1 MRIDKRQS
9 EQLPTYEQEKEQVTK
24 RYQSELNDL
33 KGLIIGG
40 SLTSRDKYL
49 LLKDFATQLIELSLL
64 NSLKP

>member
-1 MRIDKRQS
+1 MRLTNRQS
-9 EQLPTYEQEKEQVTK
+9 ENLPTYEQEKVKATK

-40 SLTSRDKYL
+40 SLTKRDKYL

-64 NSLKP
+64 NGLKR

>member
-1 MRIDKRQS
+1 MRLDRMPS
-9 EQLPTYEQEKEQVTK
+9 EQLETYEQEKVKATK

-40 SLTSRDKYL
+40 SLTERDKYL

-64 NSLKP
+64 NGLKR

>member
-1 MRIDKRQS
+1 MKVDKRPS
-9 EQLPTYEQEKEQVTK
+9 EQLETYEQEKEKATK

-40 SLTSRDKYL
+40 SLTKRDKYL

-64 NSLKP
+64 NGLKR

>member
-1 MRIDKRQS
+1 MRLDRRPS
-9 EQLPTYEQEKEQVTK
+9 EQLETYEQEKEKATK

-40 SLTSRDKYL
+40 SLSKRDKYL

-64 NSLKP
+64 NGLKR

>member
-1 MRIDKRQS
+1 MRLDRRPS
-9 EQLPTYEQEKEQVTK
+9 EQLETYEQEKEKATK

-40 SLTSRDKYL
+40 SLSKRDKYL

-64 NSLKP
+64 NRLKR